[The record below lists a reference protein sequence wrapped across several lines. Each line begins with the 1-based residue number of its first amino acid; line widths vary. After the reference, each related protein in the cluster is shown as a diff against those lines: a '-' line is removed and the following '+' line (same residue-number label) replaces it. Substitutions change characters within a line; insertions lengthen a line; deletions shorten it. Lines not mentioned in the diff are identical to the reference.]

1 MVRPSS
7 VDPDMVNKCVKYLKK
22 HPDLKV
28 PAAMKQ
34 TNFSPK
40 EVANLSFHCLIC
52 QSLPGKTMTSLKAH
66 ALLSLPPQ
74 PDRAERRL
82 NRAIGDEGAVVEP
95 GSRSCAIAH
104 TLFPLLPQPPRLA
117 MPQGGSSS
125 SAVSTALAALT
136 EVESR
141 ILPKKEKIKSSQL
154 NHHNDTTTTSPTMA
168 AVDDWLRCVDETVRR
183 SNAANKMVKMRRIK
197 PVVDQICNAISVE
210 EWASVLRAVID
221 HRDLAAA
228 REFIGINSTKEMS
241 TTKYLCEQSAR
252 MLERAHKNNKARGK
266 SSREK

>member
-141 ILPKKEKIKSSQL
+141 ILPKKEKSKAVNS
-154 NHHNDTTTTSPTMA
+154 TTTTT
-168 AVDDWLRCVDETVRR
+168 RR
-183 SNAANKMVKMRRIK
+183 LHHQQWPRWMTGY
-197 PVVDQICNAISVE
+197 VV
-210 EWASVLRAVID
+210 
-221 HRDLAAA
+221 
-228 REFIGINSTKEMS
+228 STKQ
-241 TTKYLCEQSAR
+241 CDGV
-252 MLERAHKNNKARGK
+252 MLQIKW
-266 SSREK
+266 